1 MSEDEFLTSY
11 DPNAFERPSVT
22 IDLVLMTV
30 RAGKL
35 SVLLQQRDDH
45 PFKDHW
51 ALPGGFVG
59 IDEGLDEA
67 ALRVLRT
74 KAALP
79 TLGWLE
85 QLFTFGAPGRDPRMR
100 VITVAYFALIPLA
113 VLDVALQSRA
123 DLHLVNLDIPW
134 TGENGGPI
142 SARSTDGGDMAL
154 AFDHATILGTAVA
167 RLRGKLDYSP
177 IAFALLPELFTL
189 RDLQD
194 VHEAILGTQLNKP
207 AFRRRMLDKGWI
219 EGTGAREEGAAYR
232 PAELYRLRQVRST

>member
-35 SVLLQQRDDH
+35 AVLLQQRTDH
-45 PFKDHW
+45 PFQDHW

-74 KAALP
+74 KAGLP
-79 TLGWLE
+79 RLGWLE
-85 QLFTFGAPGRDPRMR
+85 QLFTFGAPSRDPRMR

-113 VLDVALQSRA
+113 VLDAALQSRA

-134 TGENGGPI
+134 AGETGGPVL
-142 SARSTDGGDMAL
+142 ARSIDGGDLAL
-154 AFDHATILGTAVA
+154 AFDHATILGSAVA

-177 IAFALLPELFTL
+177 IAFALLAELFTL

-219 EGTGAREEGAAYR
+219 EGTGARAEGAAFR
-232 PAELYRLRQVRST
+232 PAELYRLNQR